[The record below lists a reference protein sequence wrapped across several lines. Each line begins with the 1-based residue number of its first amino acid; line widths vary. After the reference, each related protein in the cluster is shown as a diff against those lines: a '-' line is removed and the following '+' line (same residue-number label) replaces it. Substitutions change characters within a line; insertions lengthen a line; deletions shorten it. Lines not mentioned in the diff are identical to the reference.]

1 VAQIGRPRE
10 FDTNDALDKAVEV
23 FWRQGYEGTTLMD
36 LTRAMGISK
45 PSLYSAFGSKEE
57 TFKKALTRYARVD
70 MAYVDDAL
78 AEPTAFDVA
87 SHYLNANVAAV
98 TTPGKPAGCLSIQ
111 GGLSSSTEDRSVIDF
126 LNASR
131 ADAADRFTARFTR
144 AQNEGDLASEET
156 PADLAAYVT
165 TVSAGIAV
173 QAASGS
179 SREQLLRVASRA
191 LLAFPRTARAV
202 G

>member
-10 FDTNDALDKAVEV
+10 FDTTDALDKAVEV
-23 FWRQGYEGTTLMD
+23 FWRQGYEGTTLVD

-45 PSLYSAFGSKEE
+45 PSLYSAFGTKAD
-57 TFKKALTRYARVD
+57 TFKKALTRYATVD

-78 AEPTAFDVA
+78 AEASAFDVA
-87 SHYLNANVAAV
+87 RHYLEANVAAV

-111 GGLSSSTEDRSVIDF
+111 GGLSSSPEDRSIIDF

-131 ADAADRFTARFTR
+131 SDAADRFTARFTR
-144 AQNEGDLASEET
+144 ARNDGDLAAEED

-173 QAASGS
+173 QAASGA

-191 LLAFPRTARAV
+191 LLAFPRAERAV
-202 G
+202 D